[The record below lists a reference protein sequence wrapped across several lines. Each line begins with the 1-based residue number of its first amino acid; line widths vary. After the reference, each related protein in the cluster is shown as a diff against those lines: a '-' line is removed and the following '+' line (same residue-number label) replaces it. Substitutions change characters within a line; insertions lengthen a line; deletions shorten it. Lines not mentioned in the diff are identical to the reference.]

1 VSAAFDLWWPRVT
14 ALVTFAITIAASLH
28 AILRKRDARAAI
40 GWVALIWLA
49 PVVGALVY
57 ALLGI
62 NRIRRSVRVGARKD
76 RYEQHVAPDA
86 RPDDALL
93 RATLG
98 DDAHLLPLAKLGDA
112 VVRRPIVAGC
122 SVTPLLNGDEA
133 YPAMLDAI
141 ASARRS
147 VAMVSYI
154 FDNDAAGARFRDALA
169 AAAARGVEV
178 RVLVDAVGA
187 RYTFPSIIG
196 TLKRAGVRAATFLP
210 TLIPTFAPYANL
222 RNHRKVLVVDGTV
235 GFTGGMNVR
244 VGHVLAS
251 ESSHPVQD
259 LHFRM
264 EGPIVAQM
272 MDVFAEDWAF
282 TTGEVLE
289 GERWWPPLAHKGH
302 VLARGVSDGPDD
314 DFEVLR
320 WLLLGALTSA
330 RSRVRIATPYFLPDA
345 ALVTA
350 LNVAAMRGVR
360 VEILLPERG
369 NLPLVQWAVTA
380 QLWQVLERGCRVL
393 LGAPPFDHTKLVLI
407 DDTWSL
413 IGSANWDPR
422 SLRLNFEWN
431 VELYGREASAA
442 LHAIFDAKL
451 ARAREISLA
460 DLDAR
465 PFLVQVRD
473 GIARLF
479 SPYL

>member
-1 VSAAFDLWWPRVT
+1 VSAAFDLWWPRLT
-14 ALVTFAITIAASLH
+14 ALVTLAITLAASLH

-49 PVVGALVY
+49 PLVGALVY

-76 RYEQHVAPDA
+76 RHEQHVAPDA
-86 RPDDALL
+86 RPDDAQL

-112 VVRRPIVAGC
+112 VVRRPLVAGC
-122 SVTPLLNGDEA
+122 SVTPLSNGDEA

-141 ASARRS
+141 AGARRS

-235 GFTGGMNVR
+235 GFTGGMNIR
-244 VGHVLAS
+244 AGHVLAS
-251 ESSHPVQD
+251 RSSHPVQD
-259 LHFRM
+259 LHFRV

-282 TTGEVLE
+282 TTAEVLE
-289 GERWWPPLAHKGH
+289 GERWWPPLARKGH

-320 WLLLGALTSA
+320 WLLLGAIASA
-330 RSRVRIATPYFLPDA
+330 RSRVRIATPYFLPDT

-393 LGAPPFDHTKLVLI
+393 LGGPPFDHTKLVLI

-431 VELYGREASAA
+431 VELYDREASAA

-460 DLDAR
+460 ELDAR
-465 PFLVQVRD
+465 PFPVQVRD